1 MQLLKC
7 GKLASDLVNNGNLP
21 PTGSDRVGNSYLGKE
36 IHGRQE
42 ADEAED
48 GVEKG
53 DLVDPLPTD
62 VLHDAVVGGVDPSVG
77 HEDGE
82 KVVGGPTGMR
92 YAEEQTEGDVDDT
105 HDGDQDEA
113 GPDLGTASAAT
124 IAILLPGVPH

>member
-1 MQLLKC
+1 MWEIGIRSLQRE
-7 GKLASDLVNNGNLP
+7 P
-21 PTGSDRVGNSYLGKE
+21 PTANHRPLYDGNPYLGKE

-62 VLHDAVVGGVDPSVG
+62 VLHDAVVGGVDACVG

-82 KVVGGPTGMR
+82 KVVGGPTGRR
-92 YAEEQTEGDVDDT
+92 YAEEQTEGDVDGT